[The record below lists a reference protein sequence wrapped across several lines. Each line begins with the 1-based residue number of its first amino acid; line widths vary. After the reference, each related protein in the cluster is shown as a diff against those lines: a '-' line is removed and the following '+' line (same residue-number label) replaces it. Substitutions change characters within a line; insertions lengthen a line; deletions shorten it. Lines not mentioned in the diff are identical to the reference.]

1 MLEHPNFN
9 PIALDLGFIK
19 IHWYGLMY
27 LVAFIQFVVLGRLRL
42 RLPHVQAL
50 GWTKDHID
58 DMLFYGVLGV
68 VIGGRLGE
76 VFFYNASYYLAHPI
90 EIPMIW
96 RGGMSFHGG
105 FLGVL
110 FAMFLWAR
118 KAKLALPV
126 VYDFIA
132 PLVPLGYAAG
142 RIGNFINHELPGRI
156 ASPDLPWAMIWPGV
170 PYPVHPSPIYQAL
183 VDGVLVAIIMW
194 WFSSKK
200 RPTLAVGALYVT
212 LYGCTRF
219 FTEYFRTPDYEVSF
233 AGITISAGQM
243 LSFPMVIAG
252 LILMTMAY
260 KGFFDSA
267 QAQNELP
274 QAEQPNKSSKPRTK
288 KQKTK

>member
-9 PIALDLGFIK
+9 PVALDLGFIK
-19 IHWYGLMY
+19 IHWYGIMY
-27 LVAFIQFVVLGRLRL
+27 LLAFAQFMLLGRLRL
-42 RLPHVQAL
+42 RLPHVGAL
-50 GWTKDHID
+50 GWTKEHID

-68 VIGGRLGE
+68 VVGGRLGE

-110 FAMFLWAR
+110 AAMYLWSR
-118 KAKLALPV
+118 KAKLSLPV

-142 RIGNFINHELPGRI
+142 RMGNFINHELPGRI
-156 ASPDLPWAMIWPGV
+156 ASSDLPWAMIWPGV
-170 PYPVHPSPIYQAL
+170 PYPVHPSPLYQAL

-194 WFSSKK
+194 WFASKR

-212 LYGCTRF
+212 LYGCARF
-219 FTEYFRTPDYEVSF
+219 FTEYFRTPDYEVDIL
-233 AGITISAGQM
+233 GITISAGQM
-243 LSFPMVIAG
+243 LSFPMIVAG
-252 LILMTMAY
+252 IVLMVLAY
-260 KGFFDSA
+260 RGSFEPKTVSPDPAPST
-267 QAQNELP
+267 N
-274 QAEQPNKSSKPRTK
+274 NKKSKK
-288 KQKTK
+288 KKA